1 MTMNALEMK
10 KICDRSGQAV
20 RTWLTVAA
28 VTTGLALV
36 SASGAFAQEA
46 AAPSADQAAAPAA
59 EGERDV
65 VVITGSRIARQDYV
79 ANSPIVTVGQEDLAA
94 TGVTT
99 LDTLLNEMPQF
110 VPAINQTSNNP
121 SKGGQAN
128 ISLRGLGT
136 NRTLILM
143 NGRRIV
149 PSNNDGTVDV
159 NIIPSQLV

>member
-1 MTMNALEMK
+1 MAIKSAKAQLLRSTLLAAL
-10 KICDRSGQAV
+10 C
-20 RTWLTVAA
+20 
-28 VTTGLALV
+28 VTPGMI
-36 SASGAFAQEA
+36 SSAFAQNQP
-46 AAPSADQAAAPAA
+46 APTPAGPQAA
-59 EGERDV
+59 EEKGET

-79 ANSPIVTVGQEDLAA
+79 ANSPIVTVGAEDLAA

-121 SKGGQAN
+121 SNGGQAN

-149 PSNNDGTVDV
+149 PSNSDGTVDV
-159 NIIPSQLV
+159 NLIPSQLVKNV